1 MFGDNIR
8 SRGINCQMTT
18 YNNEQMQSILM
29 DLFWRYT
36 GMAEDANI
44 PDLEER
50 FNIISLC
57 TAGRNLSAEK
67 KLPIDKGNRWIGYI
81 QGILIAKGI
90 TTIQAERDYTR
101 SMFEGYYKRNNIEYR
116 SLDVKF
122 TKL

>member
-1 MFGDNIR
+1 
-8 SRGINCQMTT
+8 MTT

-36 GMAEDANI
+36 IMAEDANI

>member
-1 MFGDNIR
+1 MFGNNIR

>member
-1 MFGDNIR
+1 MFGNNIR

-122 TKL
+122 TNL